1 MMLAFLNNQGGK
13 KTRQPLSLYKLINDH
28 NSWYMTRRLMVW
40 RKVDEHDNNNENFIC
55 VFECT
60 IVSLATYRQF
70 TNAAWDWI
78 IYKKRKTKNKKQKA
92 KKNKNKNKT
101 KARKKYQNCIKSG
114 LSQSLFLQQKI

>member
-1 MMLAFLNNQGGK
+1 MMLASLNNHGGK

-28 NSWYMTRRLMVW
+28 NSWYMIRRLMVW
-40 RKVDEHDNNNENFIC
+40 RNVDEHDNNNGNFIC

-60 IVSLATYRQF
+60 MVNLATYRQF

-78 IYKKRKTKNKKQKA
+78 IYKKRKQKQKTKS